1 MYWHND
7 QFVNDTDKFLCCYN
21 TYSLNF
27 CDAVSKRVIYR
38 NIFIILVY
46 YLFSKFNLYLLLLEV
61 IYPFGVFSF
70 VGTVIANARKIS
82 VLHSDLL
89 KLVSIFCS
97 KLMDTLSIITQYSA
111 SSRRRPVRKN
121 LHLYNQKPV
130 WESVLCKL
138 LNHSRKNCL
147 GYTGTR
153 FQLNSI
159 TE

>member
-7 QFVNDTDKFLCCYN
+7 QFVNNTDKFLCCYN
-21 TYSLNF
+21 TYSRNL
-27 CDAVSKRVIYR
+27 CDAVSIRVIYG

-61 IYPFGVFSF
+61 IYPFGVSSF
-70 VGTVIANARKIS
+70 VGTVIVNDRKIS
-82 VLHSDLL
+82 ILHSDLL

-97 KLMDTLSIITQYSA
+97 KSMDALTIITQYSA
-111 SSRRRPVRKN
+111 SSRRRPVRKKR
-121 LHLYNQKPV
+121 HLYNQKPV
-130 WESVLCKL
+130 WESILCKL

-147 GYTGTR
+147 GYTDTR
-153 FQLNSI
+153 SQLNSI

>member
-7 QFVNDTDKFLCCYN
+7 QFVNNTDNFLCCYN
-21 TYSLNF
+21 TYSRNL
-27 CDAVSKRVIYR
+27 CDAVSIRVIYG

-46 YLFSKFNLYLLLLEV
+46 YLFSKFKLYSLLAEV

-70 VGTVIANARKIS
+70 VGTVIVNARKIS
-82 VLHSDLL
+82 ILPSDLL
-89 KLVSIFCS
+89 KLVSIFCWKS
-97 KLMDTLSIITQYSA
+97 MDTLTIITQYSA

-130 WESVLCKL
+130 WESILCKL
-138 LNHSRKNCL
+138 MNHSRKNCF
-147 GYTGTR
+147 GYTDTR
-153 FQLNSI
+153 SQLNSI